1 VSFVSRL
8 LSAAAVALTLL
19 ALSACG
25 FTPLYATPG
34 VTPSMASIQV
44 NAPKGRTGFL
54 LGEQLNDALATDRTA
69 PSRYRLDLVVH
80 EHRYNRGLTIDNVA
94 RRYEN
99 HVLITYSLIDLISG
113 KVVKSGSE
121 PIEITYAA
129 TDQPYAGIAAQQ
141 DAEER
146 AAAEAAQRIRLDLG
160 VYFAAKSAQ

>member
-1 VSFVSRL
+1 VSIVSRF
-8 LSAAAVALTLL
+8 LSAAAATLALL
-19 ALSACG
+19 ALGACG

-54 LGEQLNDALATDRTA
+54 LAEQLNDALAVDRTA
-69 PSRYRLDLVVH
+69 APRYRLDLVIH

-99 HVLITYSLIDLISG
+99 HVLITYDLVDLVGG

-129 TDQPYAGIAAQQ
+129 SDQPYAGIAAQQ
-141 DAEER
+141 DAQER
-146 AAAEAAQRIRLDLG
+146 AAADAAQRIRVQLG
-160 VYFAAKSAQ
+160 AYFAAKSAQ